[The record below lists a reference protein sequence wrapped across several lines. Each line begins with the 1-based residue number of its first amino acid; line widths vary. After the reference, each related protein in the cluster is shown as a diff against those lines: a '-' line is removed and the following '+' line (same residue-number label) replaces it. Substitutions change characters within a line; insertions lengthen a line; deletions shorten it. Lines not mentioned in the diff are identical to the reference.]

1 MEGALLTL
9 LNRSLGIK
17 SDDLM
22 GKNIWALKPTKKLGH
37 DLTPEK
43 LHLEPESGVGHGA
56 VPLAVSSTE
65 KKRET
70 ILPILSGDNYLTD

>member
-22 GKNIWALKPTKKLGH
+22 GKNIWALKPTKKLGRE
-37 DLTPEK
+37 LTPEK

-65 KKRET
+65 KKEKLYSQYSQEIIT
-70 ILPILSGDNYLTD
+70 

>member
-22 GKNIWALKPTKKLGH
+22 GKNSWALKPTKKLGRE
-37 DLTPEK
+37 LTPEK

-65 KKRET
+65 KKEKLYSQYSQEIIT
-70 ILPILSGDNYLTD
+70 

>member
-22 GKNIWALKPTKKLGH
+22 GKNIWALKPTKKLGR

-65 KKRET
+65 KKEKLYSQYSQEIIT
-70 ILPILSGDNYLTD
+70 

>member
-17 SDDLM
+17 SDGLM
-22 GKNIWALKPTKKLGH
+22 GKNIWALKPTKKLGRE
-37 DLTPEK
+37 LTPEK

-65 KKRET
+65 KKEKLYSQYSQEIIT
-70 ILPILSGDNYLTD
+70 

>member
-37 DLTPEK
+37 ELTPEK

-65 KKRET
+65 KKEKLYSQYSQEIIT
-70 ILPILSGDNYLTD
+70 